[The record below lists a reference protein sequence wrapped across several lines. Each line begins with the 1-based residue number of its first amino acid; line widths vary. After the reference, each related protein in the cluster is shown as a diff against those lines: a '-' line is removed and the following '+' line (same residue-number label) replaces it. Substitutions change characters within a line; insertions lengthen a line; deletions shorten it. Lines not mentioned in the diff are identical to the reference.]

1 MNNDNPS
8 LGEVTRGDIVNV
20 RFNKWGVGPS
30 NARGVV
36 IENYETPVPFH
47 VRKIWFHRGGTDIK
61 APVYELSVYGHG
73 ETPELSKSTAPIT
86 VQEAGR
92 RVAASKGSSFVWEH
106 VSEPDGP
113 IQIDVT
119 PRETTSV
126 YTVAYS
132 GND

>member
-1 MNNDNPS
+1 MNKENPS

-36 IENYETPVPFH
+36 IRNYETPVPFH
-47 VRKIWFHRGGTDIK
+47 VRKIWFHRGGTGIK
-61 APVYELSVYGHG
+61 GPVYEINVHG
-73 ETPELSKSTAPIT
+73 QGESPRLEKSTAPIT
-86 VQEAGR
+86 VQEAAR
-92 RVAASKGSSFVWEH
+92 RVVTDKSASFVWEQL
-106 VSEPDGP
+106 SEPDGP